1 MKLIKFNMID
11 LTSIKNKIS
20 LRFLKN
26 MVFVLLFLTIF
37 INISPV
43 IYGQQIYAGGGY
55 YYTPLNLLMQSSE
68 TTLSLNS
75 YYEASIKALIEI
87 NKSWILGFSLFRNTF
102 DYLNPNGLSLDLTY
116 SSQIFN
122 FTQSLILKNSDNF
135 ISPFIFAQLQTN
147 IELDF
152 YPEFFVST
160 SFSFPFYYQNFFSA
174 IPAVPNDLTFEKK
187 SLGAEAGLYIYQLC
201 LGLSFHYEN
210 LIYNFDLTSDI
221 VYNEYNLYDYIFFVR
236 LIPTFTAFGFEL
248 KIGYKDASI
257 LFSDDTLIYHR
268 FIYADCRLIFR
279 IGIFTIEPSFGYIL
293 YSFFSP
299 QITNFS
305 SLVKLNA
312 NLYLSVKF

>member
-1 MKLIKFNMID
+1 MELIKFNKSD
-11 LTSIKNKIS
+11 LTLIKNKVMINI
-20 LRFLKN
+20 LKTLLSI
-26 MVFVLLFLTIF
+26 LLFLTILLIF
-37 INISPV
+37 SPA
-43 IYGQQIYAGGGY
+43 IYAQQIYAGGGY

-75 YYEASIKALIEI
+75 YYEASIKCLIEI
-87 NKSWILGFSLFRNTF
+87 YKNWLFSFTLFRNTF
-102 DYLNPNGLSLDLTY
+102 DYLNPNALSLDLIY
-116 SSQIFN
+116 NSQIFN

-135 ISPFIFAQLQTN
+135 LSPFIFAQLQTN
-147 IELDF
+147 VKLDF
-152 YPEFFVST
+152 YPKFFASI

-187 SLGAEAGLYIYQLC
+187 SFVAEAGLYIYQLC
-201 LGLSFHYEN
+201 LGLSFQYEN
-210 LIYNFDLTSDI
+210 VIYNFDLASDI
-221 VYNEYNLYDYIFFVR
+221 VYNEYNLYNYIFFVR
-236 LIPTFTAFGFEL
+236 LIPTFTSFGFEL

-257 LFSDDTLIYHR
+257 VFADNTFIYHR

-305 SLVKLNA
+305 SMVKLNA
-312 NLYLSVKF
+312 NLFLTVTF